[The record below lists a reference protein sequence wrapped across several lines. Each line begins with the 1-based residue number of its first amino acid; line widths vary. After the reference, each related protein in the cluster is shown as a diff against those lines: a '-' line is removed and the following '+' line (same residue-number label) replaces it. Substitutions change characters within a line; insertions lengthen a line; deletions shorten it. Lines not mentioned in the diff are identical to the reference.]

1 TALRGALGVGRAER
15 ARPGTGL
22 GEVAHACRSAT
33 DGAGGLELV
42 GRAIVV
48 EAVAALRHIAHPRR
62 RTALRRA
69 LRVGR
74 AEGAG
79 SGTALR
85 HVAHARRSSADG
97 AGRLEL
103 IRGARVADAIT
114 RLRHVAHSGGG
125 AALEAV
131 GLFRVG
137 RTTRARAGTRLRR

>member
-1 TALRGALGVGRAER
+1 RTRSRGRLSEIAQ
-15 ARPGTGL
+15 P
-22 GEVAHACRSAT
+22 CRSGT
-33 DGAGGLELV
+33 DGAGGLELI

-48 EAVAALRHIAHPRR
+48 DAVAALRHIAYPRR
-62 RTALRRA
+62 RAALRRA
-69 LRVGR
+69 LGVGR
-74 AEGAG
+74 AEGAE